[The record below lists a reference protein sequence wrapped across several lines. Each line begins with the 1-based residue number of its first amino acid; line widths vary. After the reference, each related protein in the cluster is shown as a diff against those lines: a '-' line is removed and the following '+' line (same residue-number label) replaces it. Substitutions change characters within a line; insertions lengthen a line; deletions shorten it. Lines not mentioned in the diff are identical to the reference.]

1 VSKIKRCTF
10 FICFDFFACLKC
22 VLSCFIYFLLFFLF
36 LFILSLVFVRLRSTS
51 VRSNR
56 IRIAEFESESQGYKS
71 LLRRELQ
78 AEFDRRQLSDQF
90 FDQNRDK
97 IFSEKKLVAELSPV
111 VEPNRVS
118 IELTEAVPPTETLN
132 VEAQRSRAE
141 LGRQGSLADRNP
153 PASLAQV
160 RAKQAPAHL
169 SFEPDVT
176 YDDGAPVLDGFDPN
190 DPVSQIKFFSVTD
203 CFFAVGFWTG

>member
-1 VSKIKRCTF
+1 LFYLFSFVFFFSFSFCPLCSFVS
-10 FICFDFFACLKC
+10 
-22 VLSCFIYFLLFFLF
+22 V
-36 LFILSLVFVRLRSTS
+36 STS

-56 IRIAEFESESQGYKS
+56 IRIAEFESESKSQGYKS

-97 IFSEKKLVAELSPV
+97 IFSEKKPVAELSPV

-190 DPVSQIKFFSVTD
+190 DPVSQIKFFTVTD

>member
-1 VSKIKRCTF
+1 MFYLFSFVFFFSFSFCPLCSFVSVQ
-10 FICFDFFACLKC
+10 LP
-22 VLSCFIYFLLFFLF
+22 
-36 LFILSLVFVRLRSTS
+36 FVPTEF
-51 VRSNR
+51 
-56 IRIAEFESESQGYKS
+56 EFESKGYKS

-97 IFSEKKLVAELSPV
+97 IFSEKKTVAELSPV

-190 DPVSQIKFFSVTD
+190 DPVSQIKFFSVTV
-203 CFFAVGFWTG
+203 CFLPLDWLINYKMILFLSFSFP